1 MMFLEKGN
9 NMDAITVMK
18 RREFK
23 FILTKEQLS
32 FLKRSLVGH
41 MDADQYGK
49 TTILS
54 LYYDTPDFRLI
65 RASIEIPAFKEKIR
79 LRSYG
84 LNLGDNPVFLELKRK
99 NQGVVYKRRIT
110 LKEEEATSF
119 FNGENCLEN
128 NQIGK
133 EITYFRNYY
142 KKLIPQIM
150 VIYDRVA
157 YKNDS
162 DLRLTIDEN
171 PRYRAY
177 DLNMNSST
185 DGMLLLPH
193 GSAILEIKAQEEIPL
208 WLVQI
213 LSEGKIYKTTFSK
226 VGEAYRQIKQRQF
239 LLNNL
244 ERRQSYEITI

>member
-1 MMFLEKGN
+1 
-9 NMDAITVMK
+9 MDAITVMK

-23 FILTKEQLS
+23 FILTEEQLS
-32 FLKRSLVGH
+32 FFKQSLVGH
-41 MDADQYGK
+41 MDVDQYGK

-54 LYYDTPDFRLI
+54 LYYDTPDFRLV
-65 RASIEIPAFKEKIR
+65 RASIEKPSYKEKIR

-84 LNLGDNPVFLELKRK
+84 LNNSHKQVFLELKRK
-99 NQGVVYKRRIT
+99 NKGVVYKRRIA
-110 LKEEEATSF
+110 LSEEEAASF
-119 FNGENCLEN
+119 FKGENCLEE

-133 EITYFRNYY
+133 EITYFRDYY
-142 KKLIPQIM
+142 KKLVPQIM
-150 VIYDRVA
+150 ILYDRTA
-157 YKNDS
+157 YFDNT

-171 PRYRAY
+171 PRYRTY
-177 DLNMNSST
+177 GLDMSSST
-185 DGMLLLPH
+185 SGMLLLPH

-226 VGEAYRQIKQRQF
+226 VGEAYKQIKQRQIV
-239 LLNNL
+239 LNNL